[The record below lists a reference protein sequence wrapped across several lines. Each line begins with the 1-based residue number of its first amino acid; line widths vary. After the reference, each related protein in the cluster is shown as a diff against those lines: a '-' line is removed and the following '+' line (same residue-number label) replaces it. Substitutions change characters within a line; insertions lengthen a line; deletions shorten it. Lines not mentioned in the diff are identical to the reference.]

1 MQRIVSW
8 DVIKFIAIFFVVW
21 GHALNAFD
29 LKHEHCYELHR
40 FIYSFHMPLF
50 MIVSGYFSASSF
62 QMNVLAF
69 LRKKGIQLLLPAF
82 SWSLITSLFVM
93 MLGSSMYGAFMEFVG
108 NSWFLKTVF
117 ACFVAVFVA
126 KRIFKSDILAFAVSC
141 VVAFVVPRA
150 SFLQFNWLLPFFWG
164 GYFLHYYHEEIKHWD
179 SWLLLSSGCIVFV
192 MASLKSVYGIPHL
205 IFIDVESLMV
215 NGFILFFS
223 FVWAVAVSLIIILLV
238 QKLCRREGTLVR
250 KMAFVGR
257 YTLAIYVIQTILL
270 EKILIRVLQ
279 FHIETAW
286 VYNFVL
292 TPLISC
298 AVIVLCVNIAQL
310 IEENRYTSL
319 LLLGKKISR

>member
-1 MQRIVSW
+1 
-8 DVIKFIAIFFVVW
+8 
-21 GHALNAFD
+21 
-29 LKHEHCYELHR
+29 
-40 FIYSFHMPLF
+40 MPLF

-126 KRIFKSDILAFAVSC
+126 KRLFKSDILAFAVSC
-141 VVAFVVPRA
+141 GVAFVVPRA
-150 SFLQFNWLLPFFWG
+150 SFLQFNWLLPFFWA
-164 GYFLHYYHEEIKHWD
+164 GYFLRYYHEDIKHWD
-179 SWLLLSSGCIVFV
+179 NWLLLSAGCVVFV
-192 MASLKSVYGIPHL
+192 MASVKSVYSFPHL
-205 IFIDVESLMV
+205 IFINVESFME
-215 NGFILFFS
+215 NGFTLFFS
-223 FVWAVAVSLIIILLV
+223 FVWAVAVSLVIILLV
-238 QKLCRREGTLVR
+238 QKLCRREGTLVW

-270 EKILIRVLQ
+270 EKILIRVLH

-319 LLLGKKISR
+319 LLLGRK